1 VEKVTRRQLASGNG
15 TWMLVVSIVSVQ
27 LGAGFADRLMDHIG
41 PAGAVLMRQG
51 GAAIVLLAVSRPA
64 RRGRT
69 RDQWATIVAFGMIL
83 AIMNVTF
90 YAAVQRLPLGV
101 AVTIELL
108 GPLGLAAAL
117 SRHVTELVWVGVALS
132 GVAVLGEGDRSLDP
146 AGIGFALVAA
156 GCWATYILLSRR
168 TGQQSAGIDD
178 LALAMSVA
186 ALAVAPV
193 GLRAGGELLSPH
205 SLGIGALVAL
215 LAALVPF
222 SLELVALRRVPP
234 RVFGV
239 VMSLSP
245 VAATFSGFVL
255 LGQHLTP
262 LQFVAMAAVIVAS
275 IATVRSAAKP
285 AIVGDDRC
293 CVGDPRAIR

>member
-1 VEKVTRRQLASGNG
+1 
-15 TWMLVVSIVSVQ
+15 
-27 LGAGFADRLMDHIG
+27 
-41 PAGAVLMRQG
+41 
-51 GAAIVLLAVSRPA
+51 
-64 RRGRT
+64 
-69 RDQWATIVAFGMIL
+69 MIL
-83 AIMNVTF
+83 AMMNVTF

-117 SRHVTELVWVGVALS
+117 ARHVTELVWVGVALS

-146 AGIGFALVAA
+146 AGIVFALVAA

-168 TGQQSAGIDD
+168 TGRQSAGIDD

-186 ALAVAPV
+186 ALAVAPL
-193 GLRAGGELLSPH
+193 GLRAGGELLNPH
-205 SLGIGALVAL
+205 SLGIGALVAF

-245 VAATFSGFVL
+245 VAAAFSGFVL
-255 LGQHLTP
+255 LGQHLTS

-293 CVGDPRAIR
+293 CVGDPGAIR